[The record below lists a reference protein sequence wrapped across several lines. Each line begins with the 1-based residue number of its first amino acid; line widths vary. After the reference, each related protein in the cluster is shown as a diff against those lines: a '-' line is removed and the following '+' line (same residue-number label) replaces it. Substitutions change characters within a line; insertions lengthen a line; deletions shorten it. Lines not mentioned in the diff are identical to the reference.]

1 MNVNSL
7 IENKINLPTTKK
19 YTAIIGSNP
28 STTARSPILWNKVY
42 KKKKIKVN
50 MLALD
55 VKKKNINKL
64 INFLE
69 KDKNFIGGAVAVPFK
84 EVIFKSLKNNIQND
98 AKKIGAINCL
108 YKNKL
113 GKLVGI
119 NTDGE
124 SALFVFKKKFGK
136 INNKNIAII
145 GFGGVGKAVAS
156 FFSKDAAKVTIF
168 SRKLKD
174 KQLCKKYKYK
184 WLKFDKI
191 EKNIS
196 DYDVI
201 INCTSIGFDKN
212 LKKTPIREKV
222 IKQLSKKTIIFDV
235 IYNPLITKL
244 IRLSKKNKIK
254 TINGS
259 EMNIYQAVIAFMQV
273 NSFVNKKDKE
283 NVTKIMKSAI

>member
-7 IENKINLPTTKK
+7 VENKINLPTTNK
-19 YTAIIGSNP
+19 YAVIIGSNP
-28 STTARSPILWNKVY
+28 SKTARSPILWNKVY
-42 KKKKIKVN
+42 KKKKIKIK
-50 MLALD
+50 MLPLD

-69 KDKNFIGGAVAVPFK
+69 KDNNFIGGAVAVPFK
-84 EVIFKSLKNNIQND
+84 EVIFKRLKNNIQND

-108 YKNKL
+108 YKNKF
-113 GKLVGI
+113 GKLIGI

-136 INNKNIAII
+136 INNKKIAII

-156 FFSKDAAKVTIF
+156 FFSKNASKVTIF

-174 KQLCKKYKYK
+174 KKLCKNYEYE

-196 DYDVI
+196 NFDVI
-201 INCTSIGFDKN
+201 INCTSLGFDKN
-212 LKKTPIREKV
+212 LKKTPLKEKV
-222 IKQLSKKTIIFDV
+222 IKQLNKKTIIFDV
-235 IYNPLITKL
+235 IYNPPNTKL

-254 TINGS
+254 AINGS
-259 EMNIYQAVIAFMQV
+259 EMNIYQAVIAFMNV
-273 NSFVNKKDKE
+273 NSFINKKDKE